1 MTTPP
6 FLPLGNYLTSPA
18 DPALTHTPY
27 ASLASSDLAAWLT
40 QWPDLHAQAL
50 KTLPRRIHP
59 TALIHP
65 TAIIGDAVIIGPN
78 VEVWEFTTVRG
89 HTLLS
94 PGVSIGFNCEI
105 TNTYLG
111 TSTVLGHRIGLNRTL
126 VGDHAHLSADV
137 MAAAIH
143 LAANM
148 TQPSR
153 DTFLRLPDGIY
164 PCRTPRFGALIGDR
178 VQTGSR
184 ITLGPGT
191 AIGRSCLIHSHTAVS
206 PATVIPDH
214 HTITPTDSP
223 THHAHTRRT

>member
-6 FLPLGNYLTSPA
+6 FLPLGNYLTNPA

-27 ASLASSDLAAWLT
+27 ARLASSDLATWLT

-50 KTLPRRIHP
+50 KSLPRRIHP
-59 TALIHP
+59 TA
-65 TAIIGDAVIIGPN
+65 IIGDDVIIGPD
-78 VEVWEFTTVRG
+78 VKVWEFTTVRS

-105 TNTYLG
+105 TSTYLG
-111 TSTVLGHRIGLNRTL
+111 TGTVLGHRIGLNRTL
-126 VGDHAHLSADV
+126 VGDHSHLSADV

-143 LAANM
+143 LTTDM

-153 DTFLRLPDGIY
+153 EIFLRLTDGIY
-164 PCRTPRFGALIGDR
+164 PYRTPRFGALIGDR

-191 AIGRSCLIHSHTAVS
+191 AIGRGRLIHSHTAVG
-206 PATVIPDH
+206 PTTIIPDH
-214 HTITPTDSP
+214 HTITPTDRP
-223 THHAHTRRT
+223 THHARTRRT